1 MFLGKTDIHRYMNM
15 KLNKVRRRN
24 AMGAKYPK
32 VCKPFLKVCFDG
44 RTPRGDLSEK
54 NTSSSGHCLCPKCGG
69 GRATLPNIFKI
80 KFSQDGRTGHKA

>member
-15 KLNKVRRRN
+15 KLNKVRSRN
-24 AMGAKYPK
+24 VMGAKYPK

-54 NTSSSGHCLCPKCGG
+54 KH
-69 GRATLPNIFKI
+69 
-80 KFSQDGRTGHKA
+80 

>member
-44 RTPRGDLSEK
+44 RTPRGDLSE
-54 NTSSSGHCLCPKCGG
+54 
-69 GRATLPNIFKI
+69 I
-80 KFSQDGRTGHKA
+80 KH